1 MVVHYSLW
9 GWIVFVG
16 ISTEIKVSTPS
27 RVVRVSDIDEER
39 GAYELC
45 SNCKFLN
52 VARTK
57 ISNPNYIKL
66 HFCVSLHILAIGLC
80 SSLIIL
86 PLLILKLAYQYSA
99 LSGINSLCSCYYHI
113 AGNFDFTNFV

>member
-66 HFCVSLHILAIGLC
+66 HFCVSLHFSDWPMFLPHNSPTFNLEVSIPIFC
-80 SSLIIL
+80 IVRYKLIVFMLL
-86 PLLILKLAYQYSA
+86 PHSWK
-99 LSGINSLCSCYYHI
+99 
-113 AGNFDFTNFV
+113 F